1 MITLIT
7 GTPGAGKTAWTVQEL
22 TRLPSQRKI
31 YIHGVPELKIAHE
44 PIFCI
49 SELCEHCRHHNPF

>member
-1 MITLIT
+1 MLTLVT

-31 YIHGVPELKIAHE
+31 YVHGIPELKIAHE
-44 PIFCI
+44 PI
-49 SELCEHCRHHNPF
+49 